1 MVDDTPMTREER
13 NVAAEIL
20 WVLITLN
27 FLVLAAVLW
36 LQKACGG

>member
-20 WVLITLN
+20 WVLIAVN
-27 FLVLAAVLW
+27 ALVLAAILW
-36 LQKACGG
+36 LQWVYGR